1 MSVSPGISQA
11 RGSGKTLGRE
21 TDFPEALDWATPSL
35 PFRQSLLWEARLT
48 SYINRLHCEDHVLL
62 YQASSTHYLPKVWSL
77 KSEVSLHPNLGS
89 TADWSCARCSASS
102 EDSIS
107 LSSMINDGIGL
118 RGGWEDS
125 TRSQNFLVATF
136 HRLTDHMTF
145 YCNVYW
151 LYMDEPG
158 TSQQPI
164 EKSEPYCYQWKKT
177 RHVKERS
184 NIISNFFPVSSK
196 RGYLLIKNDS
206 SKINLWSH

>member
-21 TDFPEALDWATPSL
+21 TDFPEALDWATPSYPL
-35 PFRQSLLWEARLT
+35 DNPYFGKLGWRPILT
-48 SYINRLHCEDHVLL
+48 AYTVKITSCCTRHLRHTIC
-62 YQASSTHYLPKVWSL
+62 L
-77 KSEVSLHPNLGS
+77 KFPGSHSEVSLHPNLGS
-89 TADWSCARCSASS
+89 AADWSCARCSASS

-136 HRLTDHMTF
+136 RRLTDHMTF

-164 EKSEPYCYQWKKT
+164 EKSEPYWYQWKKT
-177 RHVKERS
+177 RHVKEKS

-196 RGYLLIKNDS
+196 RGYLMIRNDS